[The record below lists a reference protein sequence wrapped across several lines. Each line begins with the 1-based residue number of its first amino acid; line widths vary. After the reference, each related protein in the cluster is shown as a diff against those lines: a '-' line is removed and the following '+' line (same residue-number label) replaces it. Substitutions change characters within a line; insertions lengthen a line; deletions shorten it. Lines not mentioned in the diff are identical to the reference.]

1 METTKVT
8 GNYRPNDITSLA
20 GDPDTPYPDGVHAQR
35 RNRTIDFQFA
45 GGFKGEVGGY
55 KYGQFS
61 PFGFGGAYYYTRL
74 AYNF

>member
-1 METTKVT
+1 MNDRKFSAKWITDLDAAYDLTKHLTVAL
-8 GNYRPNDITSLA
+8 GANNLFNV
-20 GDPDTPYPDGVHAQR
+20 YPDKNGIQDWA
-35 RNRTIDFQFA
+35 
-45 GGFKGEVGGY
+45 GGY

>member
-1 METTKVT
+1 VAL
-8 GNYRPNDITSLA
+8 GANNLFNV
-20 GDPDTPYPDGVHAQR
+20 YPDKNGIKDWA
-35 RNRTIDFQFA
+35 
-45 GGFKGEVGGY
+45 GGY